1 MSAKRDP
8 IVIETIQKM
17 QEVVLRAKEAG
28 QTVGCVPTMGYLH
41 DGHASLIRE
50 AAQHHPFVVVSIFVN
65 PTQFGPTEDFARY
78 PRDLERDLAIAR
90 EAGATHVFVPSVE
103 EMYPGGPQSSIH
115 IDGVT
120 EVLEGVIR
128 PTHFDGVATVV
139 SRLFEAMQP
148 SVAYFGQKDL
158 QQTLVIKRLVEKS
171 PIPCVHAVNVRVL
184 PTIRE
189 QDGLAR
195 SSRNVYLTEQD
206 RADAP
211 IIYAALCHGADA
223 LQRGE
228 RDLSSVELAMK
239 NTLTTVTRLELD
251 YAVAVDADT
260 LRPPENVREGMTIA
274 LLIAA
279 RLGSTRLIDNMLVSL
294 GQP

>member
-17 QEVVLRAKEAG
+17 QEAVLRAKEAG
-28 QTVGCVPTMGYLH
+28 QSVGCVPTMGYLH

-50 AAQHHPFVVVSIFVN
+50 ATQHHPFVVVSIFVN

-78 PRDLERDLAIAR
+78 PRNLERDLAIAR

-103 EMYPGGPQSSIH
+103 EMYPEGPQSSIH

-120 EVLEGVIR
+120 EILEGAIR

-158 QQTLVIKRLVEKS
+158 QQTLVIKRLVERS
-171 PIPCVHAVNVRVL
+171 PIPCVRAVNVCVL

-195 SSRNVYLTEQD
+195 SSRNVYLSEQD

-211 IIYAALCHGADA
+211 IIYTALCHGADA
-223 LQRGE
+223 LHRGE
-228 RDLSSVELAMK
+228 RDLSSVELVMR
-239 NTLTTVTRLELD
+239 NTLATVTRMELD

-260 LRPPENVREGMTIA
+260 LRPPDDVREGMTIA